1 MRQILLNSL
10 PMHAPEK
17 LVLVVFFSVQ
27 SRIESCSDHR
37 QLPSCALL
45 GQPGAAVPAQPLDGR
60 GRRSRCGRISLAEV
74 CVSGYDS
81 SSPPTKY

>member
-37 QLPSCALL
+37 QLPSCAT
-45 GQPGAAVPAQPLDGR
+45 R
-60 GRRSRCGRISLAEV
+60 GRARAPVAMRADQFSGSLRFRL
-74 CVSGYDS
+74 
-81 SSPPTKY
+81 